1 MIQYWEEFKEF
12 KKLVIIIGRKNA
24 PKERMANL
32 YNNMKSD
39 TADNGNNTI
48 ISRLYFWLITTV
60 MYSLIYGV
68 SQSRQPSYIRNTRVF
83 DGCQTLESNIKEE
96 KTLTK
101 GNLIKTWTP
110 SWASFEFCTS
120 GQSIAKKKIMAF
132 LNLKEKKKK
141 TCIDLFG
148 EWIYDGN

>member
-1 MIQYWEEFKEF
+1 
-12 KKLVIIIGRKNA
+12 
-24 PKERMANL
+24 MANL

-110 SWASFEFCTS
+110 SCASFEFCTS
-120 GQSIAKKKIMAF
+120 GQSIQKKIMAF
-132 LNLKEKKKK
+132 LN
-141 TCIDLFG
+141 
-148 EWIYDGN
+148 